1 MLQLILTAQM
11 ETQSMTFVSS
21 CFCSIDDEALL
32 KTCLRSKKVI
42 GECRYVTEELFSIET
57 LSCSGMSAFVM

>member
-1 MLQLILTAQM
+1 
-11 ETQSMTFVSS
+11 MTFVSS

-42 GECRYVTEELFSIET
+42 RECRYVTEELSSIEA
-57 LSCSGMSAFVM
+57 LSCSGMSAFVI